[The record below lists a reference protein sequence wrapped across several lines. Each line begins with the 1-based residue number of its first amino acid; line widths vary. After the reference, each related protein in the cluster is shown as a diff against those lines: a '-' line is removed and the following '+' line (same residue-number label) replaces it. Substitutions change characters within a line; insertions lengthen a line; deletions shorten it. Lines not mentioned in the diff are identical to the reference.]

1 MQLRLPMPAAQA
13 GAPRHAAG
21 CRSGSPGMPAVAA
34 PSMGLP
40 GVRGRG
46 CAIDGRIDAFD
57 RGRVDAFD
65 RGCAFDAV
73 AGIDR
78 SINAIDAV
86 AGIDRSID
94 RSIDAIDAV
103 ALDRDMDRD
112 RCLDR
117 DAIDRGCWDRDA
129 LDRDMDSG
137 PLLGP
142 RRHRRRDRALDRDAF
157 DRDRAM

>member
-1 MQLRLPMPAAQA
+1 
-13 GAPRHAAG
+13 
-21 CRSGSPGMPAVAA
+21 MPAVAT

-57 RGRVDAFD
+57 RGRIDAFD
-65 RGCAFDAV
+65 RGCAFD
-73 AGIDR
+73 R
-78 SINAIDAV
+78 SIN
-86 AGIDRSID
+86 

-142 RRHRRRDRALDRDAF
+142 SRHRRRDRALDRDAF
-157 DRDRAM
+157 DRDRDM